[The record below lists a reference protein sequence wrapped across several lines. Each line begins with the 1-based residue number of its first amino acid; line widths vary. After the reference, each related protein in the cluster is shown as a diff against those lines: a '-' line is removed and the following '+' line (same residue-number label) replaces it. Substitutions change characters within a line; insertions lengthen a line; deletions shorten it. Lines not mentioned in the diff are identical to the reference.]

1 MYVEYVFLN
10 SFYETRYSVTVLGE
24 TERQRLRAPPAF
36 GAQVKA
42 SGDVRRQE

>member
-10 SFYETRYSVTVLGE
+10 SFYETRYSVTVQGE